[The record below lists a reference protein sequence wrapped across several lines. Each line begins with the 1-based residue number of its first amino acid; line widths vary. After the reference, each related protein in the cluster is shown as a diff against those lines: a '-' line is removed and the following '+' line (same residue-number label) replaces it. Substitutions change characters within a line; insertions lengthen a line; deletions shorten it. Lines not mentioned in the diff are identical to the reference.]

1 MTNVFEVKPRK
12 KNVQFKDFY
21 DAIEAFF
28 EWCGEKGIDDMDEVR
43 KTIGDGG
50 DKIQE
55 PAGR

>member
-1 MTNVFEVKPRK
+1 MEKQK
-12 KNVQFKDFY
+12 DVQFKDFY

-55 PAGR
+55 LAGR